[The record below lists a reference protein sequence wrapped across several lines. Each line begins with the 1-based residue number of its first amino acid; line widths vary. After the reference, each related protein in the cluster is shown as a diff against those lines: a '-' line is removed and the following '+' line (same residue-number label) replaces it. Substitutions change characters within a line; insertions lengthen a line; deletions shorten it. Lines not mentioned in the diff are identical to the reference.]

1 MAEYVHSET
10 DYYNLDQ
17 EDDCPDPIHREY
29 DEISSDEED
38 TSTQHVASVPHA
50 DSSLSSK
57 PPLPERPRKG
67 TATSTQGEG
76 HPFQPGHSQFQS
88 SRKSSASESQRP
100 YSHGSSFSHDAA
112 PPRQGYYNVYP
123 EPNMMRIPWF
133 HPNLSRNA
141 AEALLHT
148 AGRDGSYLLRT
159 ATSGQNAWS
168 VSVRCQNA
176 VKHFQVLFDGKH
188 FKFGLAQF
196 NSLDEFIR
204 HFDNQPLMSGESGV
218 AVMLRFPYPR
228 NVEEPNIYEMATV
241 HTEMGSAVPTDG
253 TPVLGIASKEGYLTK
268 MGFFRK
274 SWSKRWFVVFKN
286 EVRYYKKRGD
296 KQPIRVIDL
305 KDATEVSEEKIP
317 GRWFCFKLVTAKR
330 TFCMEAS
337 SDTEL
342 QQWMYILNWK
352 LSQLKSHD

>member
-1 MAEYVHSET
+1 MAECDHSPTE
-10 DYYNLDQ
+10 YYNLDQ

-29 DEISSDEED
+29 DEISSDDED
-38 TSTQHVASVPHA
+38 TSTPHA
-50 DSSLSSK
+50 SSRLHSDPSSKIPISAPRPDKTMAASTTGDSYPYRSGHHHCQSPRSLFQSPPRSSPLSSD
-57 PPLPERPRKG
+57 LVL
-67 TATSTQGEG
+67 
-76 HPFQPGHSQFQS
+76 
-88 SRKSSASESQRP
+88 
-100 YSHGSSFSHDAA
+100 
-112 PPRQGYYNVYP
+112 PRQGYYNVYP
-123 EPNMMRIPWF
+123 ESNMMQIPWF

-159 ATSGQNAWS
+159 ASSGQNAWS

-176 VKHFQVLFDGKH
+176 VKHFQVLYDGKH

-196 NSLDEFIR
+196 SSLNEFIR

-218 AVMLRFPYPR
+218 AVMLRYPYPR
-228 NVEEPNIYEMATV
+228 DVEEPEIYEMATV
-241 HTEMGSAVPTDG
+241 HTEMGNNFSPDG
-253 TPVLGIASKEGYLTK
+253 IPILGIASKEGFLTK

-305 KDATEVSEEKIP
+305 NDASEVAKEQIH
-317 GRWFCFKLVTAKR
+317 GRCFCFKLVTAKR
-330 TFCMEAS
+330 TFYMEAS
-337 SDTEL
+337 SDSEL
-342 QQWMYILNWK
+342 QQWLYILNWK
-352 LSQLKSHD
+352 LSQLRSHN

>member
-1 MAEYVHSET
+1 MAECDHSPTE
-10 DYYNLDQ
+10 YYNLDQ

-29 DEISSDEED
+29 DEISSDEDD
-38 TSTQHVASVPHA
+38 TSTPHN
-50 DSSLSSK
+50 SSRLPSDESSK
-57 PPLPERPRKG
+57 PRIPVSRPKKPEPESVSGRADGSAHHFCQSPRRPLE
-67 TATSTQGEG
+67 A
-76 HPFQPGHSQFQS
+76 S
-88 SRKSSASESQRP
+88 SPSSMPPS
-100 YSHGSSFSHDAA
+100 DLA

-123 EPNMMRIPWF
+123 EPNMMPISWF

-159 ATSGQNAWS
+159 ATSVQNAWS

-176 VKHFQVLFDGKH
+176 VKHFQVLYDGKH
-188 FKFGLAQF
+188 FKFGLARF
-196 NSLDEFIR
+196 SSLDEFIR
-204 HFDNQPLMSGESGV
+204 HFDNQPLISGESGV

-228 NVEEPNIYEMATV
+228 DVEEPNIYEQATV
-241 HTEMGSAVPTDG
+241 HTEMGNSFHPDG

-305 KDATEVSEEKIP
+305 NDATEVAEEKVQ
-317 GRWFCFKLVTAKR
+317 GRSFCFKIVTAKR
-330 TFCMEAS
+330 SFYMEAS
-337 SDTEL
+337 SDSEL
-342 QQWMYILNWK
+342 KEWLYILIWK
-352 LSQLKSHD
+352 LSQLRSHN

>member
-1 MAEYVHSET
+1 MAECDHSATE
-10 DYYNLDQ
+10 YYNLDQ

-29 DEISSDEED
+29 DEISSEEED
-38 TSTQHVASVPHA
+38 SSTTHEGSRHHS
-50 DSSLSSK
+50 DGSSK
-57 PPLPERPRKG
+57 PPPPAPRPEKTMAASSTREGSPFRSGHHQYQSPR
-67 TATSTQGEG
+67 SCFE
-76 HPFQPGHSQFQS
+76 PPSHSPVLSDF
-88 SRKSSASESQRP
+88 
-100 YSHGSSFSHDAA
+100 A
-112 PPRQGYYNVYP
+112 PPRPPGYYNVFP
-123 EPNMMRIPWF
+123 EPNMMQIPWF

-159 ATSGQNAWS
+159 ATTGQNAWS
-168 VSVRCQNA
+168 VSVRCHNA
-176 VKHFQVLFDGKH
+176 VKHFQVLYDGRH

-196 NSLDEFIR
+196 NSLNEFIR

-228 NVEEPNIYEMATV
+228 DVAEPDIYETATV
-241 HTEMGSAVPTDG
+241 HTEMGNVLPSDG

-305 KDATEVSEEKIP
+305 NDASEVTKENIQ
-317 GRWFCFKLVTAKR
+317 GRWFCFKLVTVKR
-330 TFCMEAS
+330 TFYMEAS
-337 SDTEL
+337 SDSEL
-342 QQWMYILNWK
+342 QQWLYILKWK
-352 LSQLKSHD
+352 MSQLRSHN